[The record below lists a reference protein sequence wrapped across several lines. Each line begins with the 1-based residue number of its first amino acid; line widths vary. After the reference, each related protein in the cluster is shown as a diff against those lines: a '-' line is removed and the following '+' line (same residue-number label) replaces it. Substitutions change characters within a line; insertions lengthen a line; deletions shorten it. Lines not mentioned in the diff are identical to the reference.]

1 MAGLMGDPLMNALLA
16 GLSKPVRRKIF
27 VSYHHGGDQAYYD
40 EFSRFFHDQFETV
53 FDNSLERQIDSDDVN
68 YVMQR
73 IRDNHMTGTSCTIV
87 LIGAQTQQRK
97 YVDWEI
103 KATLAKRHGLLGIVL
118 PTHALNPSRQIVV
131 PDRFLDN
138 YTSGY
143 AVWTHWQG
151 LTVQGFTQLLETAI
165 AKPKTL
171 IDNSRAMRQ
180 RNG

>member
-1 MAGLMGDPLMNALLA
+1 MSGSIGNNALA
-16 GLSKPVRRKIF
+16 GLAAALYKPIRRKVFI
-27 VSYHHGGDQAYYD
+27 SYHHGSDQDYYN

-53 FDNSLERQIDSDDVN
+53 YDNSLERQIDSDNVD

-73 IRDNHMTGTSCTIV
+73 IRDNHLTGTSCTIV
-87 LIGAQTQQRK
+87 LIGRQTYLRK

-103 KATLAKRHGLLGIVL
+103 KATLAKQHGLLGIVL
-118 PTHALNPSRQIVV
+118 PTHIQNQTGQIIV
-131 PDRFLDN
+131 PDRFNDN
-138 YTSGY
+138 TNSGY
-143 AVWTHWQG
+143 AVWTHWNG

-171 IDNSRAMRQ
+171 IDNNRAMRQ